1 MYFNVVRNLLSQLD
15 GVACESEERLLIVG
29 ATNRPQEIDEAAR
42 LVPFRIFN
50 VNFLPYDI
58 HKARL
63 RHPRVLTL
71 SSSHINR
78 GFVDYQIA

>member
-42 LVPFRIFN
+42 LVPFFN
-50 VNFLPYDI
+50 VNFLHYDI
-58 HKARL
+58 HQGTVNAPSCL
-63 RHPRVLTL
+63 NCVVITH
-71 SSSHINR
+71 
-78 GFVDYQIA
+78 

>member
-1 MYFNVVRNLLSQLD
+1 MYFNVVRYLLSQLD

-50 VNFLPYDI
+50 VNFLHYDI
-58 HKARL
+58 HQGTVKAPSCL
-63 RHPRVLTL
+63 NRV
-71 SSSHINR
+71 
-78 GFVDYQIA
+78 VIAH